1 MAVNAGLSYGSG
13 MVDLAEGHISREIF
27 VSEDVYR
34 REQEQI
40 FARTW
45 LFIGHESQ
53 VSKPG
58 DYFVSYMGEESV
70 ILCRDRA
77 GTLHVFLNSCRHRGM
92 KVCRYDEGNTPVF
105 TCPYHGWSYATDGK
119 LVGVP
124 YFKDA
129 YHEKLDKSQWGLVE
143 VAQME
148 NYKGTIWATW
158 DPAAPT
164 FSEYMG
170 DMKVYLDLLLDARD
184 GREGGSEVIGGVQK
198 WTMPCNWKFP
208 AENFAGDAYHNI
220 SHRSV
225 DMAGIG
231 PSGQGRRDTS
241 QQSEAP
247 RLNIAFPEL
256 GHATVCYYQ
265 DLDSPYQPAYQ
276 NDSKVEEYF
285 RQAYQ
290 ERRKRLGEGSRLLG
304 SVGTVFPQ
312 MSFLAR
318 QPRSIAV
325 WHPRGANQTEA
336 WRWFLVDKDAPEEV
350 KDMLRHYYIRYSGP
364 GGMTEQDDM
373 ENWNYAHAASTGTIA
388 RRHPYNYEMGL
399 GNDDPG
405 LRVPGKIS
413 LGITEGNQ
421 RSLYQRW
428 SQLMDAKSWK
438 SVGSKA
444 TNGATNGASANGKS
458 KRARSPSRPG

>member
-1 MAVNAGLSYGSG
+1 MASPAKAFCASDL
-13 MVDLAEGHISREIF
+13 VDLSDGHISREIF
-27 VSEDVYR
+27 VNDEIYA

-40 FARTW
+40 FARVW
-45 LFIGHESQ
+45 LFVGHESQ
-53 VSKPG
+53 VAKPG
-58 DYFVSYMGEESV
+58 DYFVSCMGEESV

-77 GTLHVFLNSCRHRGM
+77 GQLHVFLNSCRHRGM

-105 TCPYHGWSYATDGK
+105 TCPYHGWSYAADGS

-129 YHEKLDKSQWGLVE
+129 YHEQLDKSKWGLVE
-143 VAQME
+143 VAQLE

-158 DPAAPT
+158 DKNAPPFT
-164 FSEYMG
+164 EFLGE
-170 DMKVYLDLLLDARD
+170 MKVYLDLLLDSRD
-184 GREGGSEVIGGVQK
+184 GNEGGSEIIGGVQK

-225 DMAGIG
+225 DIAGIG
-231 PSGQGRRDTS
+231 PSGRGRRDTD
-241 QQSEAP
+241 QQNAAP
-247 RLNIAFPEL
+247 RLNVGFPDL
-256 GHATVCYYQ
+256 GHAAVCYYQ
-265 DLDSPYQPAYQ
+265 ALDAPYQPSYQ
-276 NDSKVEEYF
+276 NNPTVEEYF
-285 RQAYQ
+285 RQAYLQ
-290 ERRKRLGEGSRLLG
+290 RREQMGEGSRLLG
-304 SVGTVFPQ
+304 SVGTVFPH

-325 WHPRGANQTEA
+325 WHPRGSNQTEA
-336 WRWFLVDKDAPEEV
+336 WRWFLVDKDTPEEV
-350 KDMLRHYYIRYSGP
+350 KEVLRHYYIRYSGP

-373 ENWNYAHAASTGTIA
+373 ENWNYAQSASRGTIA

-399 GNDDPG
+399 DNGDPG
-405 LRVPGKIS
+405 YPTPGRIS

-428 SQLMDAKSWK
+428 VQLMDADGWDHLTS
-438 SVGSKA
+438 
-444 TNGATNGASANGKS
+444 NGKS
-458 KRARSPSRPG
+458 NHRRGTGESNSKVRGRG